1 MNFRVYIIGDEIKK
15 FYAEAIKEY
24 EKRLSRYC
32 KIRLIRVKDENKLL
46 KTLPDKFYKILISSK
61 GQRICSE
68 ELAEKI
74 NLFGI
79 SGKSDIAIIIGTE
92 NAAYDEKISVS
103 PMEMDLGLTATIIF
117 EQIYRSYKIIFNEP
131 YHK

>member
-1 MNFRVYIIGDEIKK
+1 MNFKVYIVGDKIKK
-15 FYAEAIKEY
+15 FYVEAIKEY

-32 KIRLIRVKDENKLL
+32 KTKLIQVKDEDKLL
-46 KTLPDKFYKILISSK
+46 KVLSDKFYKILMSAK
-61 GQRICSE
+61 GQRISSE
-68 ELAEKI
+68 ELANKI

-92 NAAYDEKISVS
+92 NAPYDEKISIS
-103 PMEMDLGLTATIIF
+103 PMEMDLGLATTIVF
-117 EQIYRSYKIIFNEP
+117 EQIYRSYRIINNQP

>member
-1 MNFRVYIIGDEIKK
+1 MNFKVYIVGDKIKK

-32 KIRLIRVKDENKLL
+32 KTKLIQVKDEDKLL
-46 KTLPDKFYKILISSK
+46 KVLSDKFYKILISAK
-61 GQRICSE
+61 GQRISSE
-68 ELAEKI
+68 ELANKI

-92 NAAYDEKISVS
+92 NAPYDEKISIS
-103 PMEMDLGLTATIIF
+103 PMEMDLGLATTIVF
-117 EQIYRSYKIIFNEP
+117 EQIYRSYRIINNQP